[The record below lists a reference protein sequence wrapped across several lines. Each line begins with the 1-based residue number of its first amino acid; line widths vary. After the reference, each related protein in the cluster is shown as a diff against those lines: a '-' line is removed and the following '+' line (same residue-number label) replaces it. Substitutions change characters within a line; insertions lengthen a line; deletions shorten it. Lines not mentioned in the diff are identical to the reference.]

1 VILNISY
8 NSTVTLWKNFI
19 CTLSIARIRCVS
31 HVVTSKIC
39 VGPHFTSRENSVHV
53 NVILDPH
60 IRMPFQRLVRSPSIF
75 MKKKRVTNL
84 QLKKLTLTCYQHNH
98 YHNSREI
105 RIILT
110 TISITAQ
117 HCRVTTYGTRAELL
131 TTAANGTGRR
141 SNTSTESTAEVCK
154 LIVTTA
160 VDEINKIIFTY
171 DTTTSNLQIIRNTV
185 FIK

>member
-1 VILNISY
+1 MILNISY
-8 NSTVTLWKNFI
+8 NSMATLCKNFI
-19 CTLSIARIRCVS
+19 STLSIARTRSVG
-31 HVVTSKIC
+31 HVVTSNIC
-39 VGPHFTSRENSVHV
+39 VGSHFRSIENSIHV
-53 NVILDPH
+53 NVTLDPH
-60 IRMPFQRLVRSPSIF
+60 KCMPFQRLVWSPSIF

-84 QLKKLTLTCYQHNH
+84 RLKKLTLTCYQHNH

-110 TISITAQ
+110 TISIIAQ
-117 HCRVTTYGTRAELL
+117 HCSVTTYGTRAELL

-160 VDEINKIIFTY
+160 ARRNK
-171 DTTTSNLQIIRNTV
+171 
-185 FIK
+185 